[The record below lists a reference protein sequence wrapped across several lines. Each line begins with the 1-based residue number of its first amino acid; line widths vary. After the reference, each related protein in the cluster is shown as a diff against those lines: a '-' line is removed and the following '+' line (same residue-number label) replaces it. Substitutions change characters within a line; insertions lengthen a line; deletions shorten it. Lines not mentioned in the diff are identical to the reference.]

1 MNIHISD
8 VNFNSQ
14 FIHKFNGHRYT
25 HQLWAWEHGIK
36 MFIVLGMQQLL
47 NYGFMSELIVRHLS
61 QFMSNL
67 SSTLTVGWILVFHWE
82 NQWWDYSIITLKKE
96 GEGNLGSKMHI
107 YIFELTFAPF
117 FVLCNVLHPA
127 CLCLCCCISLQ
138 LHHAFAWNSAFFI
151 FICSYTGL
159 CLEYYPLKKLTAPWI
174 LWSPFPH
181 SYPTLLFIFP
191 SFPLF
196 WVQL

>member
-1 MNIHISD
+1 
-8 VNFNSQ
+8 
-14 FIHKFNGHRYT
+14 
-25 HQLWAWEHGIK
+25 
-36 MFIVLGMQQLL
+36 
-47 NYGFMSELIVRHLS
+47 MSELIVRHQS
-61 QFMSNL
+61 HFMSNL
-67 SSTLTVGWILVFHWE
+67 SSIFTVGWILVFHWE
-82 NQWWDYSIITLKKE
+82 KQWWDYCIITLKK

-138 LHHAFAWNSAFFI
+138 LRYAFCVAFFI

-159 CLEYYPLKKLTAPWI
+159 CPEYYPLKKLTAPWI
-174 LWSPFPH
+174 LWPLFPH

-191 SFPLF
+191 PFLSSEFSCNHSIKWWENPSRTH
-196 WVQL
+196 WEGDQA